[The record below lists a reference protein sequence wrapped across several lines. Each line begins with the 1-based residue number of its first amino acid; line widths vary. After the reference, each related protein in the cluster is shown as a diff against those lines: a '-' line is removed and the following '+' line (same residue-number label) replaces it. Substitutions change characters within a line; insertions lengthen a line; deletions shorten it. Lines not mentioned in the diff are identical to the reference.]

1 MGKLYLKD
9 NQQLMKEYLYSKN
22 ENYDLSK
29 ITIKSNK
36 KVWWICNKGHEWE
49 ASVNHRASGRNCPYC
64 SNHRLLIGY
73 NDLATIKPSLINE
86 WNYEKND
93 NLKPTDIFPYSNKK
107 VWWICDKGHEWE
119 DTPNH
124 RVSRDNGCPYCSNHR
139 LLKGYNDLSTTNPKL
154 AKEWNY
160 EKNGSLTPQDVMG
173 GTQKKVWW
181 LCNKGHEWEATVA
194 SRNYGIGCPTC
205 KKELQTS
212 FPEQAIFY
220 YFKKIFPDTINR
232 YADNNQEIDIFIP
245 SIKIGIEYDGLRFHN
260 QKKQKKEMAKDEYF
274 NTQGIKIIRVK
285 EKKKTKI
292 FFKDNII
299 YYQPSS
305 QNKELNNV
313 IELLISKMFKD
324 LKRIEPMVDIS
335 IERDNNDILELLL
348 STEKDNSILTN
359 EKLIKEWNYEKNK
372 NINPEFIPKTSGK
385 KVWWLCNKGHEWEAI
400 VNSRNR
406 GNGCPYCS
414 NQKLLKGYNDL
425 STTNPKL
432 AKEWNYEKNGSL
444 TPQDVMGGSGKKV
457 WWLCSN
463 CKYEWQTRVVDR
475 NKQQS
480 KCPIC
485 KN

>member
-1 MGKLYLKD
+1 
-9 NQQLMKEYLYSKN
+9 
-22 ENYDLSK
+22 
-29 ITIKSNK
+29 
-36 KVWWICNKGHEWE
+36 
-49 ASVNHRASGRNCPYC
+49 
-64 SNHRLLIGY
+64 
-73 NDLATIKPSLINE
+73 
-86 WNYEKND
+86 
-93 NLKPTDIFPYSNKK
+93 
-107 VWWICDKGHEWE
+107 
-119 DTPNH
+119 
-124 RVSRDNGCPYCSNHR
+124 
-139 LLKGYNDLSTTNPKL
+139 
-154 AKEWNY
+154 
-160 EKNGSLTPQDVMG
+160 MG